1 VDGWFFCYVFFGHGY
16 NPGKFHHKFD
26 WHNPH
31 ISICPHITLAKAFMV
46 KGVYGYGYVN
56 NNKKNTHICD
66 LAIALMKKMPDI
78 DTDIDTMVPHILSI
92 EQYKVMVEEIQKKD
106 CIDHL
111 K

>member
-1 VDGWFFCYVFFGHGY
+1 MDITRVSFT
-16 NPGKFHHKFD
+16 
-26 WHNPH
+26 
-31 ISICPHITLAKAFMV
+31 ISLIGITHTLAFDPTLLWLKLLTV

>member
-1 VDGWFFCYVFFGHGY
+1 
-16 NPGKFHHKFD
+16 
-26 WHNPH
+26 
-31 ISICPHITLAKAFMV
+31 MV

-78 DTDIDTMVPHILSI
+78 DTMVPHILSI
-92 EQYKVMVEEIQKKD
+92 EQYKVMVCEIQKKD

-111 K
+111 KQQ

>member
-1 VDGWFFCYVFFGHGY
+1 
-16 NPGKFHHKFD
+16 
-26 WHNPH
+26 
-31 ISICPHITLAKAFMV
+31 M
-46 KGVYGYGYVN
+46 
-56 NNKKNTHICD
+56 
-66 LAIALMKKMPDI
+66 AIALMKKMPDI